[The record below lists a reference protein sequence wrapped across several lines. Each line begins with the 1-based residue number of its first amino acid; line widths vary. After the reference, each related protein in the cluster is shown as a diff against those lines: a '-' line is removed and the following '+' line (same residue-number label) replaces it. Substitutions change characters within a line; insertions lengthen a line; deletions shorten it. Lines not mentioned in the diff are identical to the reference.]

1 MAFLIKLLLIVLQ
14 RVDPNILLTF
24 CMNKGSD
31 FIYDPV
37 FALFEKKI
45 FCPLEKLKTLSNF
58 AKSELKMR
66 I

>member
-37 FALFEKKI
+37 FALFEKKNI
-45 FCPLEKLKTLSNF
+45 LSPWKAENTFKFC
-58 AKSELKMR
+58 
-66 I
+66 